1 MAKMILRLLR
11 MAKPYWW
18 LLLISVLALLMA
30 SLAGLVTP
38 EVVRNLTRVLT
49 TAEAGTQMPLLFRMI
64 LILMAAFL
72 VRALCRFTAM
82 SVSHVA
88 AWKFVPQLTFQIY
101 DKLQSLSMKY
111 YQDKKTGQ
119 LMSRMVNDT
128 RLIELLIA
136 HALPDLLGSLLVVI
150 GVTVMLFRIH
160 VTLALITM
168 IPVPFIIYAS
178 TFYSKKVAPLFRI
191 NQQVL
196 GELNG
201 VLQDNLSG
209 MKEIQAFGQEMKEHL
224 RMDKL
229 RKRYEEV
236 NIRANFV
243 NGAFHP
249 GIEFLTSMGT
259 VVVVGLGGYLA
270 TKGQMSA
277 ADVVGFL
284 MYLGLFYT
292 PVTQLARLTEDVQ
305 NAFAGAVRVFDVL
318 DAEPDV
324 KEKTEA
330 EALARGQGSFAF
342 EHVYFHYNEEE
353 PVLKDVSFS
362 VSPGE
367 MIAIVGPTG
376 VGKTTILSLL
386 ERFYDPVSGVVR
398 IDGKD
403 IRDLTLHSLRAQLSL
418 VLQDVFLFNGTIAEN
433 IAYGAEEASREEI
446 VNAARIASADSFIS
460 QMPKGYDTI
469 VGERGARLSGGQKQ
483 RIAIARAILRDS
495 PILILDEATSAVDT
509 ETETEI
515 QEAIERLTG
524 SRTML
529 VIAHRLSTVMRS
541 DRILVLHEGR
551 IEEEGTHRE
560 LMEKNG
566 IYRHLWDLSLRLSDT
581 EQPDG

>member
-11 MAKPYWW
+11 MAKPYWG

-136 HALPDLLGSLLVVI
+136 LALPDLLGSLLVVI

-178 TFYSKKVAPLFRI
+178 TLYSKKVAPLFRI

-292 PVTQLARLTEDVQ
+292 PVTQLARL
-305 NAFAGAVRVFDVL
+305 
-318 DAEPDV
+318 
-324 KEKTEA
+324 
-330 EALARGQGSFAF
+330 
-342 EHVYFHYNEEE
+342 
-353 PVLKDVSFS
+353 
-362 VSPGE
+362 
-367 MIAIVGPTG
+367 
-376 VGKTTILSLL
+376 
-386 ERFYDPVSGVVR
+386 
-398 IDGKD
+398 
-403 IRDLTLHSLRAQLSL
+403 
-418 VLQDVFLFNGTIAEN
+418 
-433 IAYGAEEASREEI
+433 
-446 VNAARIASADSFIS
+446 
-460 QMPKGYDTI
+460 
-469 VGERGARLSGGQKQ
+469 SGGQKQ

-515 QEAIERLTG
+515 QEAIERLKG
-524 SRTML
+524 SWTML
-529 VIAHRLSTVMRS
+529 VIALRLSTVMRS

-551 IEEEGTHRE
+551 IEEGTHRE

>member
-1 MAKMILRLLR
+1 MTKMMIRLLR
-11 MAKPYWW
+11 MAKPYWG
-18 LLLISVLALLMA
+18 LLCISTLALVTA

-38 EVVRNLTRVLT
+38 EVVRNLTRILT
-49 TAEAGTQMPLLFRMI
+49 TMDTQTESLMPLLLRMI
-64 LILMAAFL
+64 LVLIIAYL
-72 VRALCRFTAM
+72 VRALARFVAM
-82 SVSHVA
+82 SISHVA
-88 AWKFVPQLTFQIY
+88 AWKFVPHLTFQIY

-111 YQDKKTGQ
+111 YQDKQTGQ

-150 GVTVMLFRIH
+150 GVTVMLFRINT
-160 VTLALITM
+160 TLALITM

-201 VLQDNLSG
+201 TLQDNLSG

-224 RMDKL
+224 RLDKL

-270 TKGQMSA
+270 TKGQLSV

-284 MYLGLFYT
+284 MYLSLFYT

-305 NAFAGAVRVFDVL
+305 NSCAGAVRVFDIL
-318 DAEPDV
+318 DAESDV
-324 KEKTEA
+324 KEKADACE
-330 EALARGQGSFAF
+330 LPKGQGAFSF
-342 EHVYFHYNEEE
+342 EHVFFHYIEEE
-353 PVLKDVSFS
+353 PVLQDVSFS
-362 VSPGE
+362 VNPGE
-367 MIAIVGPTG
+367 MIALVGPTG
-376 VGKTTILSLL
+376 VGKTTVVSLL
-386 ERFYDPVSGVVR
+386 ERFYDPVSGVIR
-398 IDGKD
+398 IDGRD
-403 IRDLTLHSLRAQLSL
+403 IRDVTLRSLREQMSL

-433 IAYGAEEASREEI
+433 IAYGVEEASREEI
-446 VNAARIASADSFIS
+446 ERAARIASADLFIS
-460 QMPKGYDTI
+460 QMPEGYDTI

-483 RIAIARAILRDS
+483 RIAIARAVLRDA
-495 PILILDEATSAVDT
+495 PILVLDEATSAVDT
-509 ETETEI
+509 ETEAQI
-515 QEAIERLTG
+515 QDAVERLAG

-529 VIAHRLSTVMRS
+529 VIAHRLSTVMRA
-541 DRILVLHEGR
+541 DRILVLSEGR
-551 IEEEGTHRE
+551 IAEEGTHRE

-566 IYRHLWDLSLRLSDT
+566 IYRHLWDLSLRLSEA
-581 EQPDG
+581 EQD